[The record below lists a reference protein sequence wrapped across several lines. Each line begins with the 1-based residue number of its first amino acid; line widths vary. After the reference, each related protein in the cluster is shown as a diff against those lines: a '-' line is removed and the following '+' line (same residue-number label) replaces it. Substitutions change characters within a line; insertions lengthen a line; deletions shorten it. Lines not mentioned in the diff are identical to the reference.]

1 MFDKNFIVLLNLFH
15 RHPNL
20 FLSILHK
27 NKAFTEE
34 FKTKLAKTSI
44 KEKPYF
50 TDMDKM
56 IEYYVSLIADET
68 AAEDKEK
75 MWNDKLNQ
83 ALVEQ
88 KYEDAA
94 IIRDYMKKKK
104 YKIRTQF

>member
-1 MFDKNFIVLLNLFH
+1 MFDKNFIVMLDLFY

-27 NKAFTEE
+27 NNAFTEE
-34 FKTKLAKTSI
+34 FKNKLSKTTI
-44 KEKPYF
+44 KDKPYF
-50 TDMDKM
+50 TDMEKM
-56 IEYYVSLIADET
+56 IEYYVSLIADENAT
-68 AAEDKEK
+68 EDKEK
-75 MWNDKLNQ
+75 LWNDKLAQ

-104 YKIRTQF
+104 YKIRS